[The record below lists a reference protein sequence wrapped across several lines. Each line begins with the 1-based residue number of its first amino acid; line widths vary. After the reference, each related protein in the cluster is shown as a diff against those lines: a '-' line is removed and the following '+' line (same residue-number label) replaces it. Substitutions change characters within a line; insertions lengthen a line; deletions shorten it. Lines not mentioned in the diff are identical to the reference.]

1 MSRVQIILLLAA
13 GVMALESVWGL
24 INPREIKKTIGLLL
38 PSMPPRQPGMG
49 IFFISLALLL
59 WLAVPRAA
67 DLSSW
72 LLLVVVLF
80 TATTGIA
87 CLKEKAFRML
97 AELLIVNRSPA
108 AIRLIYAAE
117 LALAVFMIWAA
128 LNGR

>member
-13 GVMALESVWGL
+13 GIMALESLWGL
-24 INPREIKKTIGLLL
+24 INPREIKETIGRLL
-38 PSMPPRQPGMG
+38 PGMPPRQPGMG
-49 IFFISLALLL
+49 VFFLSLALLL
-59 WLAVPRAA
+59 WLAVPRTA

-80 TATTGIA
+80 TATMGIA
-87 CLKEKAFRML
+87 CLKENAFRGL
-97 AELLIVNRSPA
+97 AGLLIVNRSPV

-117 LALAVFMIWAA
+117 MALAAFMIWAA